1 MLRLENICIRQGEF
15 VIENYN
21 LHVNPH
27 EYVVLMG
34 KTGCGKTTILE
45 VVCGLRKQQSGRVM
59 VGGNDVSNL
68 VPADRNIA
76 YVPQDA
82 VMFEMMNVAEN
93 IMFPLK
99 LRKWPKPERME
110 RCEYLCD
117 LMGIRH
123 LLNRSV
129 EKLSGGE
136 KQRVAL
142 ARALSFEPQLI
153 CLDEPMSALDE
164 ETRPQ
169 MYELIR
175 NLRKELDFTA
185 LHVSH
190 SLSEA
195 KALAD
200 RIVEF

>member
-1 MLRLENICIRQGEF
+1 MLRLENISIRQGEF
-15 VIENYN
+15 LIENYN
-21 LHVNPH
+21 LHVLPK

-45 VVCGLRKQQSGRVM
+45 VICGLRHPRSGKVFVDGREIT
-59 VGGNDVSNL
+59 SL
-68 VPADRNIA
+68 SPADRNIA

-82 VMFEMMNVAEN
+82 VLFEMMNVAEN
-93 IMFPLK
+93 IMFPLR
-99 LRKWPKPERME
+99 LRKWPKQERRQ

-117 LMGIRH
+117 LMGITH

-129 EKLSGGE
+129 AKLSGGE

-142 ARALSFEPQLI
+142 ARALSFEPHLL

-190 SLSEA
+190 SINEA
-195 KALAD
+195 QALAD
-200 RIVEF
+200 RIVAF

>member
-1 MLRLENICIRQGEF
+1 MLKLEDICIRQGEF

-21 LHVNPH
+21 LHVMPH

-45 VVCGLRKQQSGRVM
+45 VILGLRKQQSGKVF
-59 VGGNDVSNL
+59 VGGRDITNL
-68 VPADRNIA
+68 SPADRNIA

-82 VMFEMMNVAEN
+82 VMFDMMNVAEN

-99 LRKWPKPERME
+99 LRKWPKAERIK
-110 RCEYLCD
+110 RCEYLCE
-117 LMGIRH
+117 LMGITH
-123 LLNRSV
+123 LLTRSV

-142 ARALSFEPQLI
+142 ARGLSFEPQLI

-169 MYELIR
+169 MYELIKE
-175 NLRKELDFTA
+175 LRKELNFTA

-190 SLSEA
+190 SLHEA
-195 KALAD
+195 EALAD
-200 RIVEF
+200 RIITF